1 MDQAGQR
8 FGRYDVVR
16 PLGAGGMG
24 EILLARQ
31 AGLPGV
37 ERLVVIK
44 KILPHLARE
53 TDFIERFVDET
64 RVAASLTH
72 GNIVQVYEV
81 GQVDGEY
88 FMAMEYVDGMDLKE
102 MMAVLRQE
110 DRRIPE
116 PLALYV
122 LVEVAK
128 ALAYAHERRGPDGA
142 SMGIVHRD
150 VSPANLLLSRDGQVK
165 LADFGVAKAAARLS
179 LSLPGTLHGKVYYMS
194 PEQVSGGDV
203 DARSDIFSLGVVA
216 YEMLSGQRPFEGPSD
231 VAVIDRVRRCDPV
244 PLGQVAPWIAPS
256 LDALVMRALQ
266 ARPEDRY
273 PTMEAFGQALTSY
286 LLEAHTIVSARTL
299 ADFLGGLSPRP
310 VDRRP
315 PSVASL
321 DDIAAALLEQ
331 ARASGL
337 PAAADAAPRGTDRIA
352 RQPAPAPRVDT
363 GSTRTVAAQAADLP
377 AGVPRTGVRR
387 RVVLLLVLA
396 NLLLG
401 AVGALLLTR
410 NRGAGPAAGEDPAAA
425 VVPPDRDARGPD
437 ADPAAGE
444 ADATVGDTEPDAGP
458 RTGAAADAQAD
469 GAAAAADAAAETGG
483 STPGPATPAP
493 RRVTVR
499 TDPPGAELW
508 AGSRRLGT
516 TPLEVTV
523 PPGGLRVEARHPE
536 HAARAAVLSA
546 EGPGTVTLAL
556 PDPPGRVKFRFFPAN
571 CEVRIDGEVLA
582 TQGNL
587 VDLALPPGRHT
598 VELRSRTD
606 DRTRTES
613 FLVEPGTVRALGT
626 LELEAP

>member
-1 MDQAGQR
+1 MDGDRQR
-8 FGRYDVVR
+8 FGQYEVVR

-203 DARSDIFSLGVVA
+203 DARSDVFSLGVVA
-216 YEMLSGQRPFEGPSD
+216 YEMLAGQRPFEGTSD
-231 VAVIDRVRRCDPV
+231 VAVIDQVRRCEPV
-244 PLGQVAPWIAPS
+244 ALAQVAPWVTPS
-256 LDALVMRALQ
+256 LDAVVMRAL
-266 ARPEDRY
+266 RPAPAHRY
-273 PTMEAFGQALTSY
+273 ATMEAFGQALTTY

-299 ADFLGGLSPRP
+299 AEFLEGLVQRP

-315 PSVASL
+315 PNMASL
-321 DDIAAALLEQ
+321 DDVAAALLDQ
-331 ARASGL
+331 VRARGRTPEAM
-337 PAAADAAPRGTDRIA
+337 PAPRTTDRIA
-352 RQPAPAPRVDT
+352 RAAPTTNGGTRTVATMTDADAPAPRIRKRLVF
-363 GSTRTVAAQAADLP
+363 A
-377 AGVPRTGVRR
+377 
-387 RVVLLLVLA
+387 LLLTG
-396 NLLLG
+396 LLLG

-410 NRGAGPAAGEDPAAA
+410 TRDGGPQPAPVTAAAMAPDVLPDVEEDAPTVRADTADGDTPATDEDPRGDDDAVVRAGPGGDS
-425 VVPPDRDARGPD
+425 PD
-437 ADPAAGE
+437 A
-444 ADATVGDTEPDAGP
+444 
-458 RTGAAADAQAD
+458 
-469 GAAAAADAAAETGG
+469 
-483 STPGPATPAP
+483 PGPSPEP
-493 RRVTVR
+493 SRRVVTVR
-499 TDPPGAELW
+499 TDPPGTEVW
-508 AGSRRLGT
+508 AGTRRLGAA
-516 TPLEVTV
+516 PVEVTV
-523 PPGGLRVEARHPE
+523 PPGGLRIEARHPE
-536 HAARAAVLSA
+536 RGIRPIFLTVD
-546 EGPGTVTLAL
+546 GPGTVTVSL
-556 PDPPGRVKFRFFPAN
+556 PPLPGRVKFRFFPAN
-571 CEVRIDGEVLA
+571 CEVRIDGELLD
-582 TQGNL
+582 TRGNL
-587 VDLALPPGRHT
+587 VDLALSPGSHT
-598 VELRSRTD
+598 LELRSRSD
-606 DRTRTES
+606 DRKRTET
-613 FLVEPGTVRALGT
+613 FLVEPGAVRALGT
-626 LELEAP
+626 IELEAP

>member
-1 MDQAGQR
+1 MLGSRRGGRALDQAGQR

-37 ERLVVIK
+37 ERRVVIK

-244 PLGQVAPWIAPS
+244 PLSQVAPWIAPS

-299 ADFLGGLSPRP
+299 ADFLGGLSPR
-310 VDRRP
+310 
-315 PSVASL
+315 
-321 DDIAAALLEQ
+321 
-331 ARASGL
+331 
-337 PAAADAAPRGTDRIA
+337 
-352 RQPAPAPRVDT
+352 
-363 GSTRTVAAQAADLP
+363 
-377 AGVPRTGVRR
+377 
-387 RVVLLLVLA
+387 
-396 NLLLG
+396 
-401 AVGALLLTR
+401 
-410 NRGAGPAAGEDPAAA
+410 
-425 VVPPDRDARGPD
+425 
-437 ADPAAGE
+437 
-444 ADATVGDTEPDAGP
+444 
-458 RTGAAADAQAD
+458 
-469 GAAAAADAAAETGG
+469 
-483 STPGPATPAP
+483 
-493 RRVTVR
+493 
-499 TDPPGAELW
+499 
-508 AGSRRLGT
+508 
-516 TPLEVTV
+516 
-523 PPGGLRVEARHPE
+523 
-536 HAARAAVLSA
+536 
-546 EGPGTVTLAL
+546 
-556 PDPPGRVKFRFFPAN
+556 
-571 CEVRIDGEVLA
+571 
-582 TQGNL
+582 
-587 VDLALPPGRHT
+587 
-598 VELRSRTD
+598 
-606 DRTRTES
+606 
-613 FLVEPGTVRALGT
+613 
-626 LELEAP
+626 